1 MIPIGMMDKPTK
13 LFGNLFDKKEGN
25 TNKTNHHKTD
35 KRLNTVCNSQKDNR
49 KERKDN

>member
-13 LFGNLFDKKEGN
+13 MFGKLFDKKESN
-25 TNKTNHHKTD
+25 ANKNNHHETH
-35 KRLNTVCNSQKDNR
+35 KRLNAVCNNQKGNR